1 MSQSSAEH
9 NNIGLPQDS
18 RLQKRITRV
27 LRGLLYVGMFFVV
40 AMMLITV
47 VHGVG
52 RYALNRPVPGLI
64 DMSSVMLVSAVA
76 LIVAYTQ
83 VVRGHVAIG
92 TIVDR
97 LSPRKQTIIDIFNYL
112 IAIVMIVILIWQ
124 SITRGIFLMG
134 EGSAS
139 AILGIPDFPFLFILA
154 FGWALF
160 GLAIIMHVVN
170 FVLGGR
176 EK

>member
-1 MSQSSAEH
+1 MSQSGAEH
-9 NNIGLPQDS
+9 ESLGLLQDP
-18 RLQKRITRV
+18 RLQKYITLV
-27 LRGLLYVGMFFVV
+27 FRGLLYAGMFFVV

-52 RYALNRPVPGLI
+52 RYALDRPVPGLI
-64 DMSSVMLVSAVA
+64 DISSVMLVSSVA
-76 LIVAYTQ
+76 LIIAYTQ
-83 VVRGHVAIG
+83 VVRGHVTIG

-97 LSPRKQTIIDIFNYL
+97 LSPKKQKIIDIFNYL
-112 IAIVMIVILIWQ
+112 VSIVMILILIWQ
-124 SITRGIFLMG
+124 SITRGIYLMD

-139 AILGIPDFPFLFILA
+139 AILGIPDFPFLFVLA
-154 FGWALF
+154 LGWVLF